1 LNRAKIVSGHGSTF
15 ILAKN
20 AQLWNSAL
28 PNSSFRMSRF
38 LLAFLTIP
46 LALLARAS
54 DPYPRNLTVDVIHYQ
69 FQLRI
74 SDESNEIIGE
84 ASVEVLFLAPGMT
97 TFELDLVGQA
107 PGEKTGMRITSLTS
121 DQQAVTFSHQS
132 DRIRLQLSA
141 PTQANEKRTFRIAY
155 RGIPEDGLIISA
167 NQYGDR
173 TFFGDNWPNRAHY
186 WLPTVDY
193 PSDKATCEF
202 MVTAPRHY
210 QVIANGLKISE
221 TDTATS
227 DRITHWKES
236 VPIPT
241 KVMVFGAARFSVD
254 KAGEVNGKEIQS
266 WVFPQNQKAGFYD
279 YALAVPILQ
288 FMQERIGPYS
298 YEKLANVQS
307 KTRYGGMENASCIFY
322 AENTISGKRSRDLEG
337 LLAHE
342 IAHQWFGNSASEL
355 DWHHVWLSEGFA
367 TYLTQVY
374 MEATYGPKQLAEGMK
389 AARSKVLAYYQ
400 NTPLSPI
407 VDTTVTD
414 LTQLLNPNS
423 YEKGAWF
430 LHMLRHKLGDKAFF
444 QGIRNY
450 YQQYQNK
457 NALTADFQRV
467 MEEASGKPLQAFFR
481 QWLFQAG
488 QPLLKGLWQ
497 YNKTAKKL
505 TIQLRQTQPGA
516 LFNTPLEIG
525 FYDTKQNLMKLSK
538 VEINQREQTLVISL
552 ATAPASVVP
561 DPHTWLL
568 IEAILEK
575 K

>member
-1 LNRAKIVSGHGSTF
+1 
-15 ILAKN
+15 
-20 AQLWNSAL
+20 
-28 PNSSFRMSRF
+28 MSRF
-38 LLAFLTIP
+38 LLAFLILP
-46 LALLARAS
+46 LALFARVS
-54 DPYPRNLTVDVIHYQ
+54 DPYARNPAVDIIHYQ
-69 FQLRI
+69 FQLRL
-74 SDESNEIIGE
+74 SDQSNEIVGD
-84 ASVEVLFLAPGMT
+84 ASIEVLFLAPIN
-97 TFELDLVGQA
+97 TFELDLVAQ
-107 PGEKTGMRITSLTS
+107 GEKTGMRVTSLTS
-121 DQQAVTFSHQS
+121 GNQAVTFSHQGE
-132 DRIRLQLSA
+132 RIRLQLSA
-141 PTQANEKRTFRIAY
+141 PARVNEKRTFRISY

-173 TFFGDNWPNRAHY
+173 TFFGDNWPNRAHH
-186 WLPTVDY
+186 WLPSVDH

-202 MVTAPRHY
+202 IVTAPRHY
-210 QVIANGLKISE
+210 QVVANGLKLSE
-221 TDTATS
+221 TDTEGG
-227 DRITHWKES
+227 RVTHWKES

-241 KVMVFGAARFSVD
+241 KVMVIGVARFAVE
-254 KAGEVNGKEIQS
+254 KAGDVNGKEVQS

-279 YALAVPILQ
+279 YALAVPILK

-307 KTRYGGMENASCIFY
+307 KTRYGGMENASCLFY
-322 AENTISGKRSRDLEG
+322 AENTITGRRSRELEG

-355 DWHHVWLSEGFA
+355 DWHHIWLSEGFA

-400 NTPLSPI
+400 NTPHSPI

-414 LTQLLNPNS
+414 LNQLLNPNS

-430 LHMLRHKLGDKAFF
+430 LHMLRHQLGDKNFF

-450 YQQYQNK
+450 YQQYRNK

-467 MEEASGKPLQAFFR
+467 MEETCSKSLGDFFR

-488 QPLLKGLWQ
+488 QPLLKGSWQ
-497 YNKTAKKL
+497 YNKAIKKL
-505 TIQLRQTQPGA
+505 TLQLSQTQPGA
-516 LFNTPLEIG
+516 VFKVPLQLG
-525 FYDTKQNLMKLSK
+525 LYDAKGNLIKLAS
-538 VEINQREQTLVISL
+538 VDINQRYHMFVIPL
-552 ATAPASVVP
+552 TDVPVSVVL
-561 DPHTWLL
+561 DPNTWLL
-568 IEAILEK
+568 MDATLRK